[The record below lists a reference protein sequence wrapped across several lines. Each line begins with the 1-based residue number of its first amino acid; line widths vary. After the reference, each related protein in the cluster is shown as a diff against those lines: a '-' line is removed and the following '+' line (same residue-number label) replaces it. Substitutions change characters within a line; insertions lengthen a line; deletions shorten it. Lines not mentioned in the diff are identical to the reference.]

1 MKSISRCIPVILTSM
16 IATNTALAE
25 QDVQVVG
32 KIQQPLER
40 PVSNARNLLKAKTLP
55 SSVTLLKIELSDNA
69 WTKLENRLDT
79 VESVPN
85 PTLSISSKGTNV
97 QLGMNNVPVLDQ
109 GPHGT
114 CATFA
119 NTAAIDAALNK
130 GDYISQLC
138 LLELGNH
145 LATYGYT
152 SSGWDGSMGP
162 YVLHKLQAFGFIS
175 KAKEHANGCGGL
187 TDYPSQSAT
196 DPTSEMTLSEYH
208 ALSTPVNLDHVD
220 WSSLV
225 DVYRVFVDRVNPN
238 STLQQTKSAL
248 DAGDRL
254 TFGVL
259 LFSTNKGT
267 VGAVG
272 KHNVTND
279 SWVLSD
285 DIIDDIKNQGDFG
298 GHEMIITGY
307 DDTAVAIDNAGKTH
321 TGLLTLRNS
330 WGPNIA
336 DQGNFYMS
344 YDYFKALII
353 ELQRIRTLR

>member
-1 MKSISRCIPVILTSM
+1 
-16 IATNTALAE
+16 
-25 QDVQVVG
+25 
-32 KIQQPLER
+32 
-40 PVSNARNLLKAKTLP
+40 
-55 SSVTLLKIELSDNA
+55 
-69 WTKLENRLDT
+69 
-79 VESVPN
+79 
-85 PTLSISSKGTNV
+85 
-97 QLGMNNVPVLDQ
+97 
-109 GPHGT
+109 
-114 CATFA
+114 
-119 NTAAIDAALNK
+119 
-130 GDYISQLC
+130 
-138 LLELGNH
+138 
-145 LATYGYT
+145 
-152 SSGWDGSMGP
+152 
-162 YVLHKLQAFGFIS
+162 
-175 KAKEHANGCGGL
+175 
-187 TDYPSQSAT
+187 
-196 DPTSEMTLSEYH
+196 
-208 ALSTPVNLDHVD
+208 
-220 WSSLV
+220 
-225 DVYRVFVDRVNPN
+225 VYRVFVDRVNPN

-272 KHNVTND
+272 KHNATND

-285 DIIDDIKNQGDFG
+285 DIIEDIKNQGDFG

-353 ELQRIRTLR
+353 ELQRIRTFR